1 MSYRKIGILHLNQ
14 IGDLAFALPLVA
26 NLRANCPEVE
36 IHSIMKPYLS
46 GLWQGQVE
54 RIIARTGEDRLDLIK
69 LVRREHY
76 DLLISLARSEECLI
90 ITALSGAGHTAG
102 FHKPPLSWTLDTCLK
117 IEGHNCWHNNRRLLE
132 ALGMTITKN
141 DYVGLL
147 KASGD
152 IGQLDLPER
161 FAVISPGASIN
172 RQAKTWDNAKFA
184 DLIIQLYSGHGLMPV
199 LVGSSENAEP
209 NRQIIAAAQA
219 QLAELPALDLAGH
232 LSLAPLCSLLRRA
245 SLFVGIDSGVMHL
258 ASSLDIPTVGIF
270 GPTDDHYVG
279 PQNAKSRVVKAGLG
293 CQPCYLKPCEHLNCM
308 RQLETN
314 AVMQACRELLNGNN
328 SHHS

>member
-1 MSYRKIGILHLNQ
+1 MNYRKIGILHLNQ

-26 NLRANCPEVE
+26 NLRSNCPGAE

-54 RIIARTGEDRLDLIK
+54 RIIPRTGEDRLSLIK
-69 LVRREHY
+69 LVRRERY
-76 DLLISLARSEECLI
+76 ELLISLARSEECLI
-90 ITALSGAGHTAG
+90 ITALSGAHTKAG
-102 FHKPPLSWTLDTCLK
+102 FHKPPLSWALDTSLT

-132 ALGMTITKN
+132 ALGFEITKN

-152 IGQLDLPER
+152 IGHIDLPAR
-161 FAVISPGASIN
+161 FAVISPGASLN

-184 DLIIQLYSGHGLMPV
+184 DLITRLYTGHGLMPV

-209 NRQIIAAAQA
+209 NRQIIAAAR
-219 QLAELPALDLAGH
+219 QLAPDLPALDLAGN
-232 LSLAPLCSLLRRA
+232 LSLAPLCSLLRKA

-258 ASSLDIPTVGIF
+258 ASSLNIPTVGLF

-314 AVMQACRELLNGNN
+314 AVIQACRELLNGE
-328 SHHS
+328 